1 MFDIFHT
8 YSFNLRRNNSL
19 DPYSSGQFNQYQQM
33 PPMQP
38 PKTNGKAI
46 AALVLGIL
54 SLMIPYVGLILGII
68 AIVLACLSFKEIKQR
83 QEGGRGLAIGGLVC
97 GIIGTALY
105 GIIIVILVIALMAF
119 SASTDYYDVLSSI
132 PSLNM
137 G

>member
-1 MFDIFHT
+1 M
-8 YSFNLRRNNSL
+8 

-105 GIIIVILVIALMAF
+105 GIIIVILVIALMAIG
-119 SASTDYYDVLSSI
+119 ATTDYYDVLSSI

>member
-105 GIIIVILVIALMAF
+105 GIIIVILVIALMAIG
-119 SASTDYYDVLSSI
+119 ATTDYYDVLSSI